1 MKNISKG
8 TIIRTACLML
18 ALINTALMLMGKS
31 PLPIEDAMIEEV
43 VTYIFMAVT
52 SLVAW
57 WENNSFTKPAIEADK
72 VLAKLK
78 AGIKEETE

>member
-43 VTYIFMAVT
+43 VSYGFMVVT
-52 SLVAW
+52 SIIAW
-57 WENNSFTKPAIEADK
+57 WENNSFTESAIKADE
-72 VLAKLK
+72 VLAELK
-78 AGIKEETE
+78 AKKELNK

>member
-18 ALINTALMLMGKS
+18 ALINTALTLVGKS

-43 VTYIFMAVT
+43 VSYTFVAVT
-52 SLVAW
+52 SIIAW
-57 WENNSFTKPAIEADK
+57 WENNSFTESAIKADA
-72 VLAKLK
+72 VLADLKLK
-78 AGIKEETE
+78 KELNK

>member
-43 VTYIFMAVT
+43 VSYAFMVVT
-52 SLVAW
+52 SIIAW
-57 WENNSFTKPAIEADK
+57 WENNSFTESAIKADE
-72 VLAKLK
+72 VLAELK
-78 AGIKEETE
+78 AKKELNK

>member
-8 TIIRTACLML
+8 TIIRTACLIL
-18 ALINTALMLMGKS
+18 ALINTALMLLGKS

-52 SLVAW
+52 SLIAFLL
-57 WENNSFTKPAIEADK
+57 N
-72 VLAKLK
+72 
-78 AGIKEETE
+78 GTEIT